1 MRYAPGQNTRSRSR
15 VLQGVQER
23 CDNGGASEGKQMR
36 CFMMQ
41 GGHVALADILPESLF
56 RQGGDCLGG
65 MDACMAATSGL
76 RRLLERHGG
85 LTRS

>member
-1 MRYAPGQNTRSRSR
+1 MRY
-15 VLQGVQER
+15 
-23 CDNGGASEGKQMR
+23 
-36 CFMMQ
+36 FMMQ

-56 RQGGDCLGG
+56 RKGGDCLGG